1 MQPRRADARGL
12 RRGAGLR
19 PLPVLPGAAPLIAAR
34 RLRVVLA
41 DYEVEPWPVSLTYPS
56 VRLLPSRT
64 KVFIEWMKEELR
76 AAV

>member
-1 MQPRRADARGL
+1 MQAEVALGN
-12 RRGAGLR
+12 AT
-19 PLPVLPGAAPLIAAR
+19 
-34 RLRVVLA
+34 A

-56 VRLLPSRT
+56 ARLLPSRT